1 VRGLLKYIQY
11 RDTRD
16 DHIPVAGGPD
26 RWVDGGL
33 GSCYQHILARLDDLS
48 VGNRHA
54 YCQEWEAWRQ
64 EHDPKPQVGP
74 IEYSFVVHRPAR
86 EYGEQ
91 MHAHVILGA
100 ATEQAMT
107 GERTPLYNNP
117 AEIAAFK
124 EIAGR
129 QLDRVYEIERE
140 PEREPPPPGA
150 AAPGAGDGGSMIH
163 SLLLRLDEGLPLRPP
178 AVVGIGTALARRL
191 RDMQSGAN
199 KRQRNTIC

>member
-54 YCQEWEAWRQ
+54 YCHAIMIWPDPEALSQVEGDPQARFVEAVRATLEEWEAWRQ
-64 EHDPKPQVGP
+64 EHDPKPQVG
-74 IEYSFVVHRPAR
+74 
-86 EYGEQ
+86 
-91 MHAHVILGA
+91 HAHVILA
-100 ATEQAMT
+100 VATEQAMT

-117 AEIAAFK
+117 AEIEAFK

-140 PEREPPPPGA
+140 PEREPPPLA
-150 AAPGAGDGGSMIH
+150 LEM
-163 SLLLRLDEGLPLRPP
+163 EGP
-178 AVVGIGTALARRL
+178 
-191 RDMQSGAN
+191 
-199 KRQRNTIC
+199 

>member
-1 VRGLLKYIQY
+1 MKSICNFGYARSRRGSGHFPDVRGLLKYIQY

-16 DHIPVAGGPD
+16 DHIAVAGGPD

-48 VGNRHA
+48 GGNRHA
-54 YCQEWEAWRQ
+54 YCHAIMISPDPEALAKVEGDPQARFVEAVKATLEEWEAWRQ
-64 EHDPKPQVGP
+64 EHDAKPQVGP
-74 IEYSFVVHRPAR
+74 LEYSFVVHRPAR

-129 QLDRVYEIERE
+129 QLDRVYGLERE
-140 PEREPPPPGA
+140 PEREPPP
-150 AAPGAGDGGSMIH
+150 
-163 SLLLRLDEGLPLRPP
+163 LTLEVEGP
-178 AVVGIGTALARRL
+178 
-191 RDMQSGAN
+191 
-199 KRQRNTIC
+199 